1 MRADGGL
8 LVTVAKPGLVDA
20 TQRVA
25 NTSSVHMRLARINN
39 SFVLYGI
46 EPETEILYLD
56 FSTSDDTPLGFVPV
70 V

>member
-1 MRADGGL
+1 M
-8 LVTVAKPGLVDA
+8 AKPGLGEV

-25 NTSSVHMRLARINN
+25 NTSDIHLRLARVDN

-46 EPETEILYLD
+46 EPETEILYID
-56 FSTSDDTPLGFVPV
+56 FESSGEGPVGFVPV